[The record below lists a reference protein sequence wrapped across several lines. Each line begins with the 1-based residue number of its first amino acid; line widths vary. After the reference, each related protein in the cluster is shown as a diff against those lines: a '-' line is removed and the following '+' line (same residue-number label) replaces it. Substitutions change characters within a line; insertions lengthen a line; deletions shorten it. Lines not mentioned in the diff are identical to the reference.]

1 MPDSRR
7 QIYHIFALY
16 LRRDA
21 EIAELKL
28 SHGPAEVTQWAF
40 LDRSTNV
47 GKMWENL
54 KENPSQ
60 NALRGVFC
68 GATGNRTRDTRIF
81 SPLLYQLSYGTRFC
95 LELPYLSIGIAKVDI
110 IF

>member
-1 MPDSRR
+1 MGGTFKVLQS
-7 QIYHIFALY
+7 
-16 LRRDA
+16 RDA

-60 NALRGVFC
+60 NALRGVFG
-68 GATGNRTRDTRIF
+68 GATRN
-81 SPLLYQLSYGTRFC
+81 
-95 LELPYLSIGIAKVDI
+95 
-110 IF
+110 

>member
-1 MPDSRR
+1 MP
-7 QIYHIFALY
+7 
-16 LRRDA
+16 RDA

-60 NALRGVFC
+60 NALRGVFR
-68 GATGNRTRDTRIF
+68 GASGTTFEESIINDIMLIGWF
-81 SPLLYQLSYGTRFC
+81 SICFNITLSNS
-95 LELPYLSIGIAKVDI
+95 LQ
-110 IF
+110 

>member
-1 MPDSRR
+1 MQDEATQTP
-7 QIYHIFALY
+7 FG
-16 LRRDA
+16 
-21 EIAELKL
+21 IAELKL

-60 NALRGVFC
+60 NALRGVFG
-68 GATGNRTRDTRIF
+68 GATGTTFKESNERLTTLI
-81 SPLLYQLSYGTRFC
+81 Y
-95 LELPYLSIGIAKVDI
+95 
-110 IF
+110 